1 MEVKKSIFAS
11 LDESEGFTSNGEGT
25 MRPAPAHIIPL
36 RVCYVDDT
44 TPKTPTEQIPFGVWC
59 PLDYSFLA
67 TSAEVNTDAAAA
79 KSQWIKAI
87 KDAASEVRQVL
98 MTTTSTSST

>member
-11 LDESEGFTSNGEGT
+11 LDESEGFAATGENT
-25 MRPAPAHIIPL
+25 RPAPAHIIPL
-36 RVCYVDDT
+36 RACYVDDI
-44 TPKTPTEQIPFGVWC
+44 TPKTPTENLPFGVWC
-59 PLDYSFLA
+59 PLDYCSLA

-87 KDAASEVRQVL
+87 KDAASEVRQVI
-98 MTTTSTSST
+98 MTTTTASST